1 MSVLRPSNRTPT
13 FPFRL
18 KLLLFLVL
26 LLGVFIHR
34 YTRQAP
40 SDQPEIT
47 PKMERDDVSDTFS
60 TTVSGDTIFTPPTS
74 VLSSGCD
81 HSCPSTV
88 DCDTIPTP
96 STSVLSSGCDH
107 SCPPT
112 IVGDEVWDGCCFP
125 AVPWPGNTYLIIE
138 QASGRPIVRNR
149 DGGIALGN
157 PSEASTS
164 PAHSRWL
171 CVEANNHFGFQNPQS
186 GRYFGHDGGDI
197 PRATAWG
204 LNEWEYIM
212 WRPHPKGGFQLLSLF
227 WMHSLKLYIVS
238 EDGNALVRRMHG
250 TTLFEFKKL

>member
-40 SDQPEIT
+40 SDQSE
-47 PKMERDDVSDTFS
+47 
-60 TTVSGDTIFTPPTS
+60 
-74 VLSSGCD
+74 
-81 HSCPSTV
+81 
-88 DCDTIPTP
+88 
-96 STSVLSSGCDH
+96 
-107 SCPPT
+107 
-112 IVGDEVWDGCCFP
+112 
-125 AVPWPGNTYLIIE
+125 PWPGNTYLIIE
-138 QASGRPIVRNR
+138 QASGRPIVRNK

-157 PSEASTS
+157 PSETSTN
-164 PAHSRWL
+164 PAHSRWQ

-186 GRYFGHDGGDI
+186 GRYLGHDGGD
-197 PRATAWG
+197 RTQATAWE

-212 WRPHPKGGFQLLSLF
+212 WRPHPKGGFQLLSPF

-238 EDGNALVRRMHG
+238 EDGNGLVRRMHG